1 MEKHLTRHLHIC
13 KYRLLIQECYY
24 YAAKASLAMTCSIY
38 TESNKIFFGTQH
50 HYQRC
55 NVSSVY
61 HVKAIQKKTQGKY
74 RDVRCTKRQII
85 EIKLLLFFSILSD
98 RRILLAAAMP
108 VTMIND
114 CSNILLKR
122 IYSLVMHDG
131 LRLYP
136 HIYDAL
142 K

>member
-1 MEKHLTRHLHIC
+1 MRVIKF
-13 KYRLLIQECYY
+13 
-24 YAAKASLAMTCSIY
+24 SLAHNIITRDATSRLSIMSKLY
-38 TESNKIFFGTQH
+38 T
-50 HYQRC
+50 
-55 NVSSVY
+55 
-61 HVKAIQKKTQGKY
+61 KKTQGKY

-122 IYSLVMHDG
+122 IYLLVMHDG